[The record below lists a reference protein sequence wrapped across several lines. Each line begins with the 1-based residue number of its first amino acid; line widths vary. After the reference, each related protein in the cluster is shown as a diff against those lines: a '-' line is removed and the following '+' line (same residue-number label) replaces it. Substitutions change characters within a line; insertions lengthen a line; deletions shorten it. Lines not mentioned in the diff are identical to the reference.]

1 MRNHFRNVCFVLI
14 EGDYNGSVI
23 LFYIKRNVV
32 VPVFTSTIPDC
43 AAVFCNLINISAK
56 SHACVSLCIDAGTFC
71 CFCHQVCIIV
81 RLPVRT
87 AKVRGAGHSVNM
99 LNVCQLCIFWI
110 CNRRNLL
117 CNRVKK
123 NCNIGLFA
131 GIDNRIVS
139 GACNGAFFIVGLF
152 IHAVFA
158 NFVSI
163 VAGRNSLK
171 RNLPIACFFVIGH
184 RVIRCNPFRA
194 CQLFNTKY
202 VVGGVCII
210 CRVGSVCWVGSVRR
224 VRSVCRVGSI
234 CRLRSICRSVCRYV
248 AASSYGKCN
257 FLSSFI
263 KQNCER

>member
-1 MRNHFRNVCFVLI
+1 MRNLLGKICFIRIECDRNGCIVLFYVKCNI
-14 EGDYNGSVI
+14 ATI
-23 LFYIKRNVV
+23 LFQ
-32 VPVFTSTIPDC
+32 TGAIPDC
-43 AAVFCNLINISAK
+43 AAVFCYLINIGAK

-71 CFCHQVCIIV
+71 CFCHQVCIIS
-81 RLPVRT
+81 RIPVGT
-87 AKVRGAGHSVNM
+87 AKIYGTSYSVDM
-99 LNVCQLCIFWI
+99 LDLCQLCIFWI

-123 NCNIGLFA
+123 NCNVGLFA
-131 GIDNRIVS
+131 GIDNCIVVRT
-139 GACNGAFFIVGLF
+139 CNGAFFVIGFF

-184 RVIRCNPFRA
+184 RVFSCNPFKA
-194 CQLFNTKY
+194 CQLFNAKY
-202 VVGGVCII
+202 IVGGVQISRRRI
-210 CRVGSVCWVGSVRR
+210 CGSCFRLCGS
-224 VRSVCRVGSI
+224 CL
-234 CRLRSICRSVCRYV
+234 RLCRSCFRLCRICLRLCRCV

>member
-152 IHAVFA
+152 IHAVLA
-158 NFVSI
+158 NLVSI

-184 RVIRCNPFRA
+184 RVFSCNPFKA
-194 CQLFNTKY
+194 CQLFNAKY
-202 VVGGVCII
+202 IVGGVQISRRRI
-210 CRVGSVCWVGSVRR
+210 CGSCFRLCGSCLRLC
-224 VRSVCRVGSI
+224 RSCF
-234 CRLRSICRSVCRYV
+234 RLRRICLRLCRCV